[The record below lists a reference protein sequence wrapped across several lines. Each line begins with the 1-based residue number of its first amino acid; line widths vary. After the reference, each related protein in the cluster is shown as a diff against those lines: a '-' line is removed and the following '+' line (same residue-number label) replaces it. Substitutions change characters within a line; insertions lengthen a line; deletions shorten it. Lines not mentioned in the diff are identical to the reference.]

1 MNLTFNEEVFKN
13 CRNKEQYFQYIEEL
27 VSLGR
32 EVQDNGIMAFENEKW
47 QNVTSYER
55 EAIDLLCEGCPP
67 DRLEFM
73 LTMLLN
79 TSDFTEDEYIK
90 AVLFRAFVLFLQ
102 PGGIS
107 ETEMKSCCYRIL
119 AYRSTITEYKR
130 YKQ

>member
-1 MNLTFNEEVFKN
+1 MNLTFNEEIFKN

-27 VSLGR
+27 VWLGR
-32 EVQDNGIMAFENEKW
+32 EVQDNGIMAFESEKW

-55 EAIDLLCEGCPP
+55 EAIDLLCEGCPL

-73 LTMLLN
+73 LTTLLN

-107 ETEMKSCCYRIL
+107 EIEMKKLLLSHFGIQEYHNRI
-119 AYRSTITEYKR
+119 
-130 YKQ
+130 